1 MSRKDYFSIGAIQP
15 EVYYC
20 ETREQIYEK
29 NMKRHL
35 ELLDNLVPYWSGIL
49 GARCKLVAFPE
60 FAIQGYP
67 QKEDGSWN
75 GVTISIP
82 GEETDMLSKAAKKH
96 GVHIAAHAWEEYP
109 DFPGRPFSVAFLIN
123 PDGEVILK
131 HHKVVTAKNFESGS
145 AAPSDA
151 YDWFVQ
157 KFGEGLDAFF
167 PVAETELGKI
177 GFVICNDG
185 DYPEVSRGLMMNGA
199 EILIRPNAWGEP
211 WMTEPMNIMDV
222 ISRYNAYA
230 NMCYMLESNWSY
242 YYGPHGPNKGSGP
255 GRSQVIDYVGRVLAR
270 THATCESGVAAGINM
285 QSLRR
290 HREESH
296 FGSRIV
302 HIPTYIFKK
311 IYETE
316 LWPKNSLMKKTN
328 SNIGEDWEKIRR
340 EVIERRRDIYTPSE
354 D

>member
-20 ETREQIYEK
+20 ENRKQIYEK

-35 ELLDNLVPYWSGIL
+35 ELLDTLVPYWSGLI
-49 GARCKLVAFPE
+49 GAPCKLVAFPE
-60 FAIQGYP
+60 FGIQGYP
-67 QKEDGSWN
+67 QKEDGSWD
-75 GVTISIP
+75 GMTISIP
-82 GEETDMLSKAAKKH
+82 GEETDMLSKAAKKL
-96 GVHIAAHAWEEYP
+96 GVYIAAHAWEEYP

-131 HHKVVTAKNFESGS
+131 QHKVVTTKILESGDT
-145 AAPSDA
+145 APSDA

-157 KFGEGLDAFF
+157 KFGDGLDAFF

-177 GFVICNDG
+177 GFVICGDG
-185 DYPEVSRGLMMNGA
+185 TYPEVSRGLMMNGA
-199 EILIRPNAWGEP
+199 EILIRPNAWVEP
-211 WMTEPMNIMDV
+211 WMTEPQDIMALC
-222 ISRYNAYA
+222 SRYNAFA
-230 NMCYMLESNWSY
+230 NMCYLLESNWAY
-242 YYGPHGPNKGSGP
+242 YYGPCGWIKDSGA
-255 GRSQVIDYVGRVLAR
+255 GKCQVIDYVGRVLAR
-270 THATCESGVAAGINM
+270 TYATCESGVAAEINM

-290 HREESH
+290 HREEAQ
-296 FGSRIV
+296 FAARMAFM
-302 HIPTYIFKK
+302 PTYIFKK

-328 SNIGEDWEKIRR
+328 SNTIQDWDKLRR